1 VAFFATVD
9 DVVARY
15 DGEIP
20 MDKLAYVDQ
29 QLSDA
34 EVEVTAIAGDLMARI
49 VAGKTT
55 AAGIKVVLCRM
66 VIRLLRN
73 SDGVATQSVG
83 PFSYTLD
90 KQVASGRLFVSPADR
105 RLLGLRGG
113 SSSVA
118 LSDGALEH
126 VAAHPYPWGSR
137 LDRWPESS
145 C

>member
-1 VAFFATVD
+1 
-9 DVVARY
+9 
-15 DGEIP
+15 

-55 AAGIKVVLCRM
+55 AASIKVVLCRM

-73 SDGVATQSVG
+73 SDGVQTQSVG

-118 LSDGALEH
+118 LSDEALEY

-137 LDRWPESS
+137 LDR
-145 C
+145 